1 MINLCHCIAE
11 YYEDEFVSAA
21 GDSGLTLSGSMCA
34 IETTSMMND
43 FGINISQLH
52 ILLRILRHKIGAKLF
67 EPKSRLTYLCGEII
81 IPQFGEYK
89 FVYEI
94 GSKPDLF
101 ILGSLFR
108 CNI

>member
-1 MINLCHCIAE
+1 MLLC
-11 YYEDEFVSAA
+11 YEKEFVSPA
-21 GDSGLTLSGSMCA
+21 GDSGLTFFGSMSA
-34 IETTSMMND
+34 IENSSMMNNV
-43 FGINISQLH
+43 GINISQLC
-52 ILLRILRHKIGAKLF
+52 ISLRILRHKIGAKFF
-67 EPKSRLTYLCGEII
+67 EPESRFTYLGGGII

-108 CNI
+108 FNI